1 MKVDL
6 LNHQTKRVGF
16 AAVILALSH
25 LISGFLGLI
34 RDWLLARSFGAGL
47 ELDVYFTAFKI
58 PDFVYQ
64 LFILGG
70 IVAVF
75 LPLFSEYFLKDSD
88 EAWEFTSNTLNIFLV
103 LLACLSLILFI
114 FTPHITKL
122 IAPGFNVWQIDKT
135 ILLTR
140 LMLLSPIFFGLSSIF
155 SSILQYFYRFLIYS
169 FAPIVYNLSII
180 FGILFLSPRLGILG
194 VALGVIVGALLHFL
208 IQIPSAINCGF
219 KYRPILNFK
228 DPKIKKVF
236 LLMIPRAFG
245 VSSLQINAIIINA
258 IASTL
263 VIGSISVFNFANNIR
278 LFPIAI
284 IGISFA
290 TAVFPK
296 LSRAWA
302 ENKKEKFIASFSL
315 IFRQIIYLVLPIVVL
330 MFILRSQLVNIILM
344 HGQFSAE
351 AAQLVSAS
359 VGLFCFGILF
369 ASLRP
374 LFFRVFFSLKDTK
387 TPTLLAVIFVIVN
400 IVLSL
405 VFTNALKPGS
415 IELAGLK
422 DFLIKNFSLE
432 QVNDISILG
441 FPLAYLVSLALEF
454 CLFIVFLRKR
464 LGDFRIKEILSS
476 LSKILAAG
484 ILMVFVVQFCLL
496 QIGLIDSDFYQL
508 ILISF
513 IGFLTYLII
522 TFILGSVEI
531 QSIKILFFNKFFH
544 RVGDYD

>member
-1 MKVDL
+1 MNL
-6 LNHQTKRVGF
+6 NFLNHQTKRVGF
-16 AAVILALSH
+16 AAVILSLSH
-25 LISGFLGLI
+25 LISRFLGLI
-34 RDWLLARSFGAGL
+34 RDWLLARSFGVGL

-64 LFILGG
+64 IFILGG
-70 IVAVF
+70 IVATF
-75 LPLFSEYFLKDSD
+75 LPLFSEYFSKDSD
-88 EAWEFTSNTLNIFLV
+88 EAWEFTLNTLNIFLF

-114 FTPHITKL
+114 FTPYITKL
-122 IAPGFNVWQIDKT
+122 IAPGFNNWQINKT

-155 SSILQYFYRFLIYS
+155 SSILQYFHRFLIYS
-169 FAPIVYNLSII
+169 FAPIIYNLSII
-180 FGILFLSPRLGILG
+180 FGILFLSPYLGILG
-194 VALGVIVGALLHFL
+194 VVLGVIAGALLHFL
-208 IQIPSAINCGF
+208 IQIPPAINCGF
-219 KYRPILNFK
+219 RYRPIFNFK

-263 VIGSISVFNFANNIR
+263 AVGSISVFNFANNIR
-278 LFPIAI
+278 LFPVAI
-284 IGISFA
+284 IGVSFA

-296 LSRAWA
+296 LSRDWA
-302 ENKKEKFIASFSL
+302 ENKKEKFIDSFSL
-315 IFRQIIYLVLPIVVL
+315 VFRQIIYLALPVVIL
-330 MFILRSQLVNIILM
+330 MFILRSQLVNLILR
-344 HGQFSAE
+344 HGQFSVE

-405 VFTNALKPGS
+405 VFTSALKPGS

-422 DFLIKNFSLE
+422 DFLIKNFSLY

-454 CLFIVFLRKR
+454 CLFIVFLRKK
-464 LGDFRIKEILSS
+464 LGDFRTKEILSS
-476 LSKILAAG
+476 LSKILVAG
-484 ILMVFVVQFCLL
+484 ILMVFVVQFSFL

-522 TFILGSVEI
+522 TFIFDSVEI
-531 QSIKILFFNKFFH
+531 QSIKTLFFNKFFP

>member
-1 MKVDL
+1 MKLDF

-16 AAVILALSH
+16 AAVTLGLSH
-25 LISGFLGLI
+25 LISRFLGLI

-47 ELDVYFTAFKI
+47 ELDVYFAAFKI

-64 LFILGG
+64 IFILGG
-70 IVAVF
+70 IVATF
-75 LPLFSEYFLKDSD
+75 LPLFSEYFSKDPD
-88 EAWEFTSNTLNIFLV
+88 ETWEFTSNTLNIFLF
-103 LLACLSLILFI
+103 LLICLSLILFI
-114 FTPHITKL
+114 FAPYVTKL
-122 IAPGFNVWQIDKT
+122 IAPGFSDRQIDKT

-155 SSILQYFYRFLIYS
+155 SSILQYFHRFLIYS

-180 FGILFLSPRLGILG
+180 FGILFLSPYLGILG
-194 VALGVIVGALLHFL
+194 VVLGVIVGALLHFL
-208 IQIPSAINCGF
+208 IQIPSVVNCGF
-219 KYRPILNFK
+219 KYRTILNFK

-245 VSSLQINAIIINA
+245 VSSLQINAIVINA

-263 VIGSISVFNFANNIR
+263 VVGSISVFNFANNIR

-296 LSRAWA
+296 LSRAWS
-302 ENKKEKFIASFSL
+302 ENKKEKFIDSFSL
-315 IFRQIIYLVLPIVVL
+315 VFRQIIYLALPVVIL
-330 MFILRSQLVNIILM
+330 MFILRNQIVNLILR
-344 HGQFSAE
+344 HGQFGAE

-374 LFFRVFFSLKDTK
+374 LFFRAFFSLKDTK

-400 IVLSL
+400 IVFSL
-405 VFTNALKPGS
+405 VLTSALKPDS
-415 IELAGLK
+415 LQAAGLK
-422 DFLIKNFSLE
+422 DFLIKSFSLH
-432 QVNDISILG
+432 QVSDISVLG
-441 FPLAYLVSLALEF
+441 FPLAYLIGLALEF
-454 CLFIVFLRKR
+454 CLFLIFLKKR
-464 LGDFRIKEILSS
+464 LGDFRVKEILSS
-476 LSKILAAG
+476 LSKILVAG
-484 ILMVFVVQFCLL
+484 ILMVFVIQFSFL
-496 QIGLIDSDFYQL
+496 QIGLIDSDLYQL

-513 IGFLTYLII
+513 IGFLSYLII
-522 TFILGSVEI
+522 TFIFGSAEI
-531 QSIKILFFNKFFH
+531 QGVKALFFNKFLPK
-544 RVGDYD
+544 VDDYD

>member
-1 MKVDL
+1 MKLDF

-16 AAVILALSH
+16 AAVILAFSH
-25 LISGFLGLI
+25 LISRFLGLI

-47 ELDVYFTAFKI
+47 ELDVYFAAFKI

-64 LFILGG
+64 IFILGG
-70 IVAVF
+70 IVATF
-75 LPLFSEYFLKDSD
+75 LPLFSEYFSKDSD
-88 EAWEFTSNTLNIFLV
+88 GAWEFTSNTLNIFLV
-103 LLACLSLILFI
+103 LLVCLSLILFI
-114 FTPHITKL
+114 FTPYITKL
-122 IAPGFNVWQIDKT
+122 IAPGFNSWQIDKT
-135 ILLTR
+135 IFLTR

-194 VALGVIVGALLHFL
+194 VVLGVIVGAFLHFL
-208 IQIPSAINCGF
+208 IQIPSVINCGF
-219 KYRPILNFK
+219 RYKPILNFK

-245 VSSLQINAIIINA
+245 VSSMQINAIVINA

-263 VIGSISVFNFANNIR
+263 VVGSISVFNFANNIR

-296 LSRAWA
+296 LSRAWV
-302 ENKKEKFIASFSL
+302 ENKKEKFVNSFSL
-315 IFRQIIYLVLPIVVL
+315 VFRQIIYLALPIVIL
-330 MFILRSQLVNIILM
+330 MFILRNQLVNLILR

-374 LFFRVFFSLKDTK
+374 LFFRAFFSLKDTK

-400 IVLSL
+400 IILSL
-405 VFTNALKPGS
+405 VLTSALKPGS
-415 IELAGLK
+415 LEAAGLK
-422 DFLIKNFSLE
+422 DFLIKNFSLY

-441 FPLAYLVSLALEF
+441 FPLAYLISLALEF

-464 LGDFRIKEILSS
+464 LGDFGAKEILNSFSKS
-476 LSKILAAG
+476 LVAG
-484 ILMVFVVQFCLL
+484 ILMVFIVQFSFL
-496 QIGLIDSDFYQL
+496 QIGLIDSDLYQL

-522 TFILGSVEI
+522 TFIFGSVEI
-531 QSIKILFFNKFFH
+531 QGIKALFFNKFFP
-544 RVGDYD
+544 RVDDYD

>member
-1 MKVDL
+1 MKIDF

-25 LISGFLGLI
+25 LISRFLGLI

-47 ELDVYFTAFKI
+47 ELDVYFAAFKI

-64 LFILGG
+64 IFILGG
-70 IVAVF
+70 IVATF
-75 LPLFSEYFLKDSD
+75 LPLFSEYFSKDSD
-88 EAWEFTSNTLNIFLV
+88 EAWEFTSNTLNVFLV
-103 LLACLSLILFI
+103 LLTCLSSILFI
-114 FTPHITKL
+114 FTPYITKL
-122 IAPGFNVWQIDKT
+122 IAPGFNVWQINKT

-140 LMLLSPIFFGLSSIF
+140 LMLLSPIFFGISSIF

-194 VALGVIVGALLHFL
+194 VALGVVVGAFLHFL
-208 IQIPSAINCGF
+208 IQIPSVINCGF

-228 DPKIKKVF
+228 DRKIKKVF

-245 VSSLQINAIIINA
+245 VSSLQINAIVINA

-263 VIGSISVFNFANNIR
+263 AVGSISVFNFANNIR

-284 IGISFA
+284 IGVSFA

-302 ENKKEKFIASFSL
+302 ENKKEKFINSFSL
-315 IFRQIIYLVLPIVVL
+315 VFRQIVYLALPIVIL
-330 MFILRSQLVNIILM
+330 MFILRDQIVNLILK
-344 HGQFSAE
+344 HGQFSAGS
-351 AAQLVSAS
+351 AQLVSAS
-359 VGLFCFGILF
+359 LGLFCFGILF

-387 TPTLLAVIFVIVN
+387 TPTLLAVIFVIIN

-405 VFTNALKPGS
+405 VLINVLKPDS
-415 IELAGLK
+415 MRAIGLK
-422 DFLIKNFSLE
+422 DFLIKNFSLYR
-432 QVNDISILG
+432 VDDISVLS
-441 FPLAYLVSLALEF
+441 FPLAYLASLALEF
-454 CLFIVFLRKR
+454 CLFIVFLRKK
-464 LGDFRIKEILSS
+464 LGDFGIKKIINSFIKS
-476 LSKILAAG
+476 LIAG
-484 ILMVFVVQFCLL
+484 ILMVFVVQFSFL
-496 QIGLIDSDFYQL
+496 QIILIDSDLYQV

-513 IGFLTYLII
+513 IGSLTYLII
-522 TFILGSVEI
+522 TFIFGSDEI
-531 QSIKILFFNKFFH
+531 QKIKTLFFNKFFS
-544 RVGDYD
+544 RVDNYE

>member
-1 MKVDL
+1 MKLDF

-16 AAVILALSH
+16 AAVILAFSH
-25 LISGFLGLI
+25 LISRFLGLI

-47 ELDVYFTAFKI
+47 ELDVYFAAFKI

-64 LFILGG
+64 IFILGG
-70 IVAVF
+70 IVATF
-75 LPLFSEYFLKDSD
+75 LPLFSEYFSKDSD
-88 EAWEFTSNTLNIFLV
+88 GAWEFTSNTLNIFLV
-103 LLACLSLILFI
+103 LLTSLSLILFI
-114 FTPHITKL
+114 FTPYITKI
-122 IAPGFNVWQIDKT
+122 IAPGFNDWQIDKT
-135 ILLTR
+135 IFLTR

-194 VALGVIVGALLHFL
+194 VALGVVVGAFLHFL
-208 IQIPSAINCGF
+208 IQIPSVINCGF
-219 KYRPILNFK
+219 RYKPILNFK

-245 VSSLQINAIIINA
+245 VSSMQINAIVINA

-263 VIGSISVFNFANNIR
+263 VVGSISVFNFANNIR

-284 IGISFA
+284 IGVSFA

-296 LSRAWA
+296 LSRAWV
-302 ENKKEKFIASFSL
+302 ENKKEKFINSFSL
-315 IFRQIIYLVLPIVVL
+315 IFRQIIYLALPVVIL
-330 MFILRSQLVNIILM
+330 MFILRNQLVNLILR
-344 HGQFSAE
+344 HGQFSIE

-405 VFTNALKPGS
+405 VLTSALKPGS
-415 IELAGLK
+415 LEAAGLK
-422 DFLIKNFSLE
+422 NFLIKNFSLY

-441 FPLAYLVSLALEF
+441 FPLAYLISLALEF
-454 CLFIVFLRKR
+454 CLFIVFLKKR
-464 LGDFRIKEILSS
+464 LGDFGIKEILNSFLKS
-476 LSKILAAG
+476 LVAG
-484 ILMVFVVQFCLL
+484 ILMIFVVQFSFL
-496 QIGLIDSDFYQL
+496 QIGLIDSDLYQL
-508 ILISF
+508 VLISS
-513 IGFLTYLII
+513 IGFLAYIII
-522 TFILGSVEI
+522 TFIFGSVEI
-531 QSIKILFFNKFFH
+531 QSIKTLFFNKFSH
-544 RVGDYD
+544 KVDDYE

>member
-1 MKVDL
+1 MKLDF

-16 AAVILALSH
+16 AAVILAFSH
-25 LISGFLGLI
+25 LISRFLGLI

-47 ELDVYFTAFKI
+47 ELDVYFAAFKI

-64 LFILGG
+64 IFILGG
-70 IVAVF
+70 IVATF
-75 LPLFSEYFLKDSD
+75 LPLFSEYFSKDSD
-88 EAWEFTSNTLNIFLV
+88 GAWEFTSNTLNIFLV
-103 LLACLSLILFI
+103 LLTSLSLILFI
-114 FTPHITKL
+114 FTPYITKI
-122 IAPGFNVWQIDKT
+122 IAPGFNDWQIDKT
-135 ILLTR
+135 IFLTR

-194 VALGVIVGALLHFL
+194 VALGVVVGAFLHFL
-208 IQIPSAINCGF
+208 IQIPSVINCGF
-219 KYRPILNFK
+219 RYKPILNFK

-245 VSSLQINAIIINA
+245 VSSMQINAIVINA

-263 VIGSISVFNFANNIR
+263 VVGSISVFNFANNIR

-284 IGISFA
+284 IGVSFA

-296 LSRAWA
+296 LSRAWV
-302 ENKKEKFIASFSL
+302 ENKKEKFINSFSL
-315 IFRQIIYLVLPIVVL
+315 IFRQIIYLALPVVIL
-330 MFILRSQLVNIILM
+330 MFILRNQLVNLILR
-344 HGQFSAE
+344 HGQFSIE

-405 VFTNALKPGS
+405 VLTSALKPGS
-415 IELAGLK
+415 LEAAGLK
-422 DFLIKNFSLE
+422 DFLIKNFSLY

-441 FPLAYLVSLALEF
+441 FPLAYLISLALEF
-454 CLFIVFLRKR
+454 CLFIVFLKKR
-464 LGDFRIKEILSS
+464 LGDFGIKEILNSFLKS
-476 LSKILAAG
+476 LVAG
-484 ILMVFVVQFCLL
+484 ILMIFVVQFSFL
-496 QIGLIDSDFYQL
+496 QIGLIDSDLYQL
-508 ILISF
+508 VLISF
-513 IGFLTYLII
+513 IGFLAYIII
-522 TFILGSVEI
+522 TFIFGSVEI
-531 QSIKILFFNKFFH
+531 QSIKTLFFNKFSH
-544 RVGDYD
+544 KVDDYE

>member
-1 MKVDL
+1 MKLDF

-16 AAVILALSH
+16 AAVILAFSH
-25 LISGFLGLI
+25 LISRFLGLI

-47 ELDVYFTAFKI
+47 ELDVYFAAFKI

-64 LFILGG
+64 IFILGG
-70 IVAVF
+70 IVATF
-75 LPLFSEYFLKDSD
+75 LPLFSEYFSKDSD
-88 EAWEFTSNTLNIFLV
+88 GAWEFTSNTLNIFLV
-103 LLACLSLILFI
+103 LLTCLSLILFI
-114 FTPHITKL
+114 FTPYITKL
-122 IAPGFNVWQIDKT
+122 IAPGFNNWQIDKT
-135 ILLTR
+135 IFLTR

-194 VALGVIVGALLHFL
+194 VVLGVVVGAFSHFL
-208 IQIPSAINCGF
+208 IQIPSVINCGF
-219 KYRPILNFK
+219 RYKPILNFK

-245 VSSLQINAIIINA
+245 VSSMQINAIVINA

-263 VIGSISVFNFANNIR
+263 VVGSISVFNFANNIR

-284 IGISFA
+284 IGVSFA

-296 LSRAWA
+296 LSRAWV
-302 ENKKEKFIASFSL
+302 ENKKEKFIDSFSL
-315 IFRQIIYLVLPIVVL
+315 VFRQIIYLVLPVGILIFVLRNQIVNL
-330 MFILRSQLVNIILM
+330 ILR
-344 HGQFSAE
+344 HGQFSVE

-387 TPTLLAVIFVIVN
+387 TPSFLAMIFVIVN

-405 VFTNALKPGS
+405 VLTSALKPGS
-415 IELAGLK
+415 LEAAGLK
-422 DFLIKNFSLE
+422 DFLIKNFSLY

-441 FPLAYLVSLALEF
+441 FPLAYLISLALEF
-454 CLFIVFLRKR
+454 CLFIVFLKKR
-464 LGDFRIKEILSS
+464 LGDFGIKEILNSFLKS
-476 LSKILAAG
+476 LVAG
-484 ILMVFVVQFCLL
+484 ILMIFIVQFSFL
-496 QIGLIDSDFYQL
+496 QIGLIDSDLYQL
-508 ILISF
+508 VLISF
-513 IGFLTYLII
+513 IGFLAYIII
-522 TFILGSVEI
+522 TFIFGSVEI
-531 QSIKILFFNKFFH
+531 QSIKTLFFNKFFH
-544 RVGDYD
+544 RVDDYE

>member
-1 MKVDL
+1 MKLDF

-16 AAVILALSH
+16 AAVILAFSH
-25 LISGFLGLI
+25 LISRFLGLI

-47 ELDVYFTAFKI
+47 ELDVYFAAFKI

-64 LFILGG
+64 IFILGG
-70 IVAVF
+70 IVATF
-75 LPLFSEYFLKDSD
+75 LPLFSEYFSKDSD
-88 EAWEFTSNTLNIFLV
+88 GAWEFTSNTLNIFLV
-103 LLACLSLILFI
+103 LLTSLSLILFI
-114 FTPHITKL
+114 FTPYITKI
-122 IAPGFNVWQIDKT
+122 IAPGFNDWQIDKT
-135 ILLTR
+135 IFLTR

-194 VALGVIVGALLHFL
+194 VALGVVVGAFSHFL
-208 IQIPSAINCGF
+208 IQIPSVINCGF
-219 KYRPILNFK
+219 RYKPILNFK

-245 VSSLQINAIIINA
+245 VSSMQINAIVINA

-263 VIGSISVFNFANNIR
+263 VVGSISVFNFANNIR

-284 IGISFA
+284 IGVSFA

-296 LSRAWA
+296 LSRAWV
-302 ENKKEKFIASFSL
+302 ENKKEKFINSFSL
-315 IFRQIIYLVLPIVVL
+315 IFRQIIYLALPVVIL
-330 MFILRSQLVNIILM
+330 MFILRNQLVNLILR
-344 HGQFSAE
+344 HGQFSIE

-405 VFTNALKPGS
+405 VLTSALKPGS
-415 IELAGLK
+415 LEAAGLK
-422 DFLIKNFSLE
+422 DFLIKNFSLY

-441 FPLAYLVSLALEF
+441 FPLAYLISLALEF
-454 CLFIVFLRKR
+454 CLFIVFLKKR
-464 LGDFRIKEILSS
+464 LGDFGIKEILNSFLKS
-476 LSKILAAG
+476 LVAG
-484 ILMVFVVQFCLL
+484 ILMIFIVQFSLL
-496 QIGLIDSDFYQL
+496 QIGLIDSDLYQL
-508 ILISF
+508 VLISS
-513 IGFLTYLII
+513 IGFLAYIII
-522 TFILGSVEI
+522 TFIFGSVEI
-531 QSIKILFFNKFFH
+531 QSIKTLFFNKFSH
-544 RVGDYD
+544 KVDDYE

>member
-1 MKVDL
+1 MKLDF

-16 AAVILALSH
+16 AAVILAFSH
-25 LISGFLGLI
+25 LISRFLGLI

-47 ELDVYFTAFKI
+47 ELDVYFAAFKI

-64 LFILGG
+64 IFILGG
-70 IVAVF
+70 IVATF
-75 LPLFSEYFLKDSD
+75 LPLFSEYFSKDSD
-88 EAWEFTSNTLNIFLV
+88 GAWEFTSNTLNIFLV
-103 LLACLSLILFI
+103 LLTSLSLILFI
-114 FTPHITKL
+114 FTPYITKI
-122 IAPGFNVWQIDKT
+122 IAPGFNDWQIDKT
-135 ILLTR
+135 IFLTR

-194 VALGVIVGALLHFL
+194 VALGVVVGAFSHFL
-208 IQIPSAINCGF
+208 IQIPSVINCGF
-219 KYRPILNFK
+219 RYKPILNFK

-245 VSSLQINAIIINA
+245 VSSMQINAIVINA

-263 VIGSISVFNFANNIR
+263 VVGSISVFNFANNIR

-284 IGISFA
+284 IGVSFA

-296 LSRAWA
+296 LSRAWV
-302 ENKKEKFIASFSL
+302 ENKKEKFINSFSL
-315 IFRQIIYLVLPIVVL
+315 IFRQIIYLALPVVIL
-330 MFILRSQLVNIILM
+330 MFILRNQLVNLILR
-344 HGQFSAE
+344 HGQFSIE

-405 VFTNALKPGS
+405 VLTSALKPGS
-415 IELAGLK
+415 LEAAGLK
-422 DFLIKNFSLE
+422 DFLIKNFSLY

-441 FPLAYLVSLALEF
+441 FPLAYLISLALEF
-454 CLFIVFLRKR
+454 CLFIVFLKKR
-464 LGDFRIKEILSS
+464 LGDFGIKEILNSFLKS
-476 LSKILAAG
+476 LVAG
-484 ILMVFVVQFCLL
+484 ILMIFVVQFSFL
-496 QIGLIDSDFYQL
+496 QIGLIDSDLYQL
-508 ILISF
+508 VLISS
-513 IGFLTYLII
+513 IGFLAYIII
-522 TFILGSVEI
+522 TFIFGSVEI
-531 QSIKILFFNKFFH
+531 QSIKTLFFNKFSH
-544 RVGDYD
+544 KIDDYE

>member
-1 MKVDL
+1 MNL
-6 LNHQTKRVGF
+6 NFLNHQTKRVGF

-25 LISGFLGLI
+25 LISRFLGLI
-34 RDWLLARSFGAGL
+34 RDWLLARSFGVGL

-64 LFILGG
+64 IFILGG
-70 IVAVF
+70 IVATF
-75 LPLFSEYFLKDSD
+75 LPLFSEYFSEDSD
-88 EAWEFTSNTLNIFLV
+88 GAWEFTSNTLNIFLF

-114 FTPHITKL
+114 FTPYMIKL
-122 IAPGFNVWQIDKT
+122 IAPGFNDWQINKT
-135 ILLTR
+135 VLLTR

-155 SSILQYFYRFLIYS
+155 SSILQYFHRFLIYS

-194 VALGVIVGALLHFL
+194 VVLGVIIGALFHFL
-208 IQIPSAINCGF
+208 IQIPPAINCGF
-219 KYRPILNFK
+219 RYSSVFNFK

-245 VSSLQINAIIINA
+245 ISSLQINAIVINA

-263 VIGSISVFNFANNIR
+263 VVGSISVFNFANNIR
-278 LFPIAI
+278 LFPVAI
-284 IGISFA
+284 IGVSFE

-296 LSRAWA
+296 LSRAWT
-302 ENKKEKFIASFSL
+302 ENKKEKFIDSFSL
-315 IFRQIIYLVLPIVVL
+315 VFRQIIYLVLPVVIL
-330 MFILRSQLVNIILM
+330 MFILRSQLVNLILR

-351 AAQLVSAS
+351 ASQLVGAII
-359 VGLFCFGILF
+359 GLFCFGILF

-400 IVLSL
+400 IVFSL
-405 VFTNALKPGS
+405 VLTNALKPNS
-415 IELAGLK
+415 LQMVGLK

-432 QVNDISILG
+432 QVSDISVLG
-441 FPLAYLVSLALEF
+441 FPLAYLIGLALEF
-454 CLFIVFLRKR
+454 CLFLIFLKKR
-464 LGDFRIKEILSS
+464 LGDFKIKEILNS

-484 ILMVFVVQFCLL
+484 ILMVFVVQFSFL
-496 QIGLIDSDFYQL
+496 QIRSIDSDFYQL
-508 ILISF
+508 ILISL
-513 IGFLTYLII
+513 IGFSTYFII
-522 TFILGSVEI
+522 TFIFGSVEI
-531 QSIKILFFNKFFH
+531 QSIKTLFFNKIFP
-544 RVGDYD
+544 RVSDYD